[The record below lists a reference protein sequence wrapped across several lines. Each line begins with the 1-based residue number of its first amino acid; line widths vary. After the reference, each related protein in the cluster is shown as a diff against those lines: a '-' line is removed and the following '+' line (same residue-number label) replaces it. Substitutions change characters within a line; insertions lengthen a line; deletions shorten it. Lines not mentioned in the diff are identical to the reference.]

1 MPEVIFMVGLPCSGK
16 STYIK
21 NNELTDYVV
30 VSSDDVIDRIAA
42 EKGITHD
49 EAFSDYIKRATY
61 EMNMNFE
68 AAIKDKK
75 NIIIDRTNMSVHA
88 RAKLMARIPTDYIK
102 TALVF
107 DVGTDIIL
115 ERLHERS
122 IKTGKT
128 VPLKAII
135 MMARNYD
142 EPKLSEGFDKLLKGN

>member
-16 STYIK
+16 STYI
-21 NNELTDYVV
+21 NNNNLDDYVV

-42 EKGITHD
+42 EKGITHNQ
-49 EAFSDYIKRATY
+49 AFHDFNKRATY
-61 EMNMNFE
+61 EMHKNFE

-75 NIIIDRTNMSVHA
+75 NIIIDRTNMSVPA
-88 RAKLMARIPTDYIK
+88 RAKLMARIPADYIK
-102 TALVF
+102 TAIVF
-107 DVGTDIIL
+107 DVETDIIL

-128 VPLKAII
+128 VPLKSII